1 MNTFSEIPEDP
12 VKLDAFLEEREA
24 AYDLKPGTEAKI
36 AWQPDGERRQTEYAI
51 VYLHGFRASHP
62 EVDPVHRTIAEKFG
76 YNLFLSRMEEHG
88 IDNDY
93 PLLDLTVEKMLQSA
107 RFAFEVGKRIGKKVI
122 LMGTSTGGSLALWLA
137 SREPYKSRISSLI
150 LYSPLIRFYGLK
162 GKLLMNAASRGM
174 LRIVP
179 GKNYLIKTKGMT
191 YAEERI
197 WNKAYALKGALELG
211 SFIQQYMQESLFS
224 DVHVPTFTGYYY
236 KNSEEQ
242 DTVVSVSAIKKM
254 TKKLGLRT
262 EQAQITNFPEAKN
275 HVICNSLLSKA
286 VPNVI
291 VNTERFLKKHGSHA
305 TSENG

>member
-1 MNTFSEIPEDP
+1 
-12 VKLDAFLEEREA
+12 
-24 AYDLKPGTEAKI
+24 
-36 AWQPDGERRQTEYAI
+36 
-51 VYLHGFRASHP
+51 
-62 EVDPVHRTIAEKFG
+62 
-76 YNLFLSRMEEHG
+76 
-88 IDNDY
+88 
-93 PLLDLTVEKMLQSA
+93 
-107 RFAFEVGKRIGKKVI
+107 
-122 LMGTSTGGSLALWLA
+122 
-137 SREPYKSRISSLI
+137 
-150 LYSPLIRFYGLK
+150 
-162 GKLLMNAASRGM
+162 MNAASRGM

-179 GKNYLIKTKGMT
+179 GKKYLIKTKGMT

-242 DTVVSVSAIKKM
+242 DTVVSVAAIKKM

-291 VNTERFLKKHGSHA
+291 DNTERFLKKLGSHA
-305 TSENG
+305 SSENG